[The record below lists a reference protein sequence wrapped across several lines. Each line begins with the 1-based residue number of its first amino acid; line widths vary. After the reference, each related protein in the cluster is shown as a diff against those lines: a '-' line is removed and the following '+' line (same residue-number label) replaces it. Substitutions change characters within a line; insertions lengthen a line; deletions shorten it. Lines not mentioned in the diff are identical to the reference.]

1 MDELWD
7 RLVDYIVSRPTDPE
21 FWTGFVVAVIAIVV
35 IVLIV
40 AFIQGLR
47 KVIDKFFE
55 PSKVPAA
62 ERGPSS
68 ADKFRN
74 CACATVS
81 LFLLALIAIVLVA
94 IFIFAVL

>member
-7 RLVDYIVSRPTDPE
+7 SLIDSVLSGLADAG
-21 FWTGFVVAVIAIVV
+21 FWTGAGIATGV
-35 IVLIV
+35 IVAGFLIFL
-40 AFIQGLR
+40 FINDLLTKR
-47 KVIDKFFE
+47 AKFFE
-55 PSKVPAA
+55 PSKEPATN
-62 ERGPSS
+62 RGPSS